1 MEKNEVIGL
10 YKFLSE
16 GEEVIFEGNSLT
28 PIIRVKE
35 AVIKKKVLNR
45 EERREIPIAMYE
57 GKLYLTTKRII
68 FLTLHQRFSHDYDG
82 HFVAQDYLGVDKHF
96 YDPTEEG
103 VEQKIKDRVMR
114 WRALQEKAKQDGD

>member
-16 GEEVIFEGNSLT
+16 GEEIIFEGNSLT

-35 AVIKKKVLNR
+35 AVIKKVLNR

-68 FLTLHQRFSHDYDG
+68 FLTLHQLLDDY
-82 HFVAQDYLGVDKHF
+82 VRYLKS
-96 YDPTEEG
+96 
-103 VEQKIKDRVMR
+103 K
-114 WRALQEKAKQDGD
+114 